1 MTIKSSAGGQLM
13 VSTYLR
19 LVAVLLGPGLGL
31 GEGARILHNY
41 ILCPL
46 IQHIIRS
53 SHYYNTQGVIGSILL
68 E

>member
-46 IQHIIRS
+46 IQHIII
-53 SHYYNTQGVIGSILL
+53 TLL
-68 E
+68 